1 MHIWISQAGRSWGK
15 LFDYL
20 TSTLKVDYEGEVITL
35 PAVRNLATSEDK
47 EVRKKA
53 YEAELA
59 SYDKIADSI
68 AFALNNIKGQVSML
82 SEKKGYESPLAMT
95 LEQCRM
101 KKETL
106 DAMFTAMRRVSAKV
120 LGISEGK
127 GKIFRL
133 RRRTAVV

>member
-1 MHIWISQAGRSWGK
+1 MLSDDMEDLIAHMDITGGSAWGK

-59 SYDKIADSI
+59 SYDK
-68 AFALNNIKGQVSML
+68 NCR
-82 SEKKGYESPLAMT
+82 T
-95 LEQCRM
+95 L
-101 KKETL
+101 L
-106 DAMFTAMRRVSAKV
+106 H
-120 LGISEGK
+120 LHLIIS
-127 GKIFRL
+127 RD
-133 RRRTAVV
+133 RYPC

>member
-1 MHIWISQAGRSWGK
+1 MHGGK
-15 LFDYL
+15 LFDYFDIYIKGRL
-20 TSTLKVDYEGEVITL
+20 WGERL
-35 PAVRNLATSEDK
+35 LLFRQSENLATSEDK

-106 DAMFTAMRRVSAKV
+106 DAMFTAMREYLPKFWEYLKAKAKY
-120 LGISEGK
+120 LGYE
-127 GKIFRL
+127 
-133 RRRTAVV
+133 ADCVV

>member
-1 MHIWISQAGRSWGK
+1 M
-15 LFDYL
+15 
-20 TSTLKVDYEGEVITL
+20 DYEGEVITL

-95 LEQCRM
+95 LEQCHM

-106 DAMFTAMRRVSAKV
+106 DAMFTAMREYLPKFWEYLKAKAKY
-120 LGISEGK
+120 LGYEADCRGMRCLHLLERWIPIILQKLQE
-127 GKIFRL
+127 IL
-133 RRRTAVV
+133 L